1 MAQTIGNIDSQEAML
16 FHVPLLADLVWA
28 FHEGLSSNDVLAV
41 AVELE
46 QVRWSPGE
54 PMLIKD

>member
-28 FHEGLSSNDVLAV
+28 FHEGLSSNVVLAV

-46 QVRWSPGE
+46 QVR
-54 PMLIKD
+54 